1 MAGRV
6 DPILQAAIDRGTALP
21 IGTPQ
26 TGHIVDD
33 CNELMPGEATQNYLQ
48 PGQFGTDQITESD
61 MEES

>member
-1 MAGRV
+1 MADI

-33 CNELMPGEATQNYLQ
+33 CNELAPGEAVANYLQ
-48 PGQFGTDQITESD
+48 PGQYGVTQITESD